1 MIVAIHLPDSLRPY
15 SFMSHVAGHGP
26 LFADASGRLAIK
38 VRRCSKALTG
48 QKALPA
54 EIDFYESSHHMHDCG
69 HESPVAVLVQ
79 QWLPY
84 FYGTLAL
91 EPEVSDDEL
100 RVSADI
106 WLTLP

>member
-1 MIVAIHLPDSLRPY
+1 MIVAITFQILFGHTPS
-15 SFMSHVAGHGP
+15 MSHVAGHGP
-26 LFADASGRLAIK
+26 LLADASGRLAIK
-38 VRRCSKALTG
+38 VRRCSKALTR

-69 HESPVAVLVQ
+69 HESPVSVLVQ

-91 EPEVSDDEL
+91 EPEVNDDEL

-106 WLTLP
+106 WLTSP